1 MVDELAALMESYRLP
16 EGSNPTALDT
26 LFLYHSAGQTEPS
39 HSLQE
44 PALCVVAKGRKI
56 VTLADQLYTYDPNH
70 YLLVSVDLP
79 TVGKVIEG
87 PYLGLRLDLPPALIN
102 DVMLRRPAADTDPKL
117 ADQPGLGVSPLTPPL
132 LGALVR
138 LLRLLETPDDLPV
151 LAPLIQHEI
160 VYHLLGG
167 PQGDRLR
174 RMARPDP
181 SGVVGAIRW
190 LKDNFTEPLRIE
202 EIARQFNMSSSGLH
216 HQFKAVT
223 AMSPLQYQKQLRLQE
238 ARRLLLSELVDAASV
253 SYKVGY
259 NSPSQFSR
267 EYSRLF
273 GQPPQRDIARL
284 RGRSMVSSN

>member
-1 MVDELAALMESYRLP
+1 MVDELAKLAESLHT
-16 EGSNPTALDT
+16 EQGTLQTAIDT
-26 LFLYHSAGQTEPS
+26 LFLHRWQGQSEPA
-39 HSLQE
+39 HGLQQ
-44 PALCVVAKGRKI
+44 PALCVVARGRKV
-56 VTLADQLYTYDPNH
+56 VTLADQTYTYDPNH

-87 PYLGLRLDLPPALIN
+87 PYLGVRLDLPPSLIN
-102 DVMLRRPAADTDPKL
+102 EVMLRTQSDPEIKV
-117 ADQPGLGVSPLTPPL
+117 ADQPGLGVSPLTPAL

-138 LLRLLETPDDLPV
+138 LLLLIETPNDIPV

-160 VYHLLGG
+160 VYHLLNG

-174 RMARPDP
+174 RMARPD
-181 SGVVGAIRW
+181 STGVIGAIRW
-190 LKDNFTEPLRIE
+190 LKDNYAEPLRIE
-202 EIARQFNMSSSGLH
+202 HIARQFNMSSSGLH

-238 ARRLLLSELVDAASV
+238 ARRLLLSEVADAASV
-253 SYKVGY
+253 SYQVGY

-273 GQPPQRDIARL
+273 GHPPQRDIARL
-284 RGRSMVSSN
+284 RGFSMSLA

>member
-1 MVDELAALMESYRLP
+1 MVDELATLVEHLCP
-16 EGSNPTALDT
+16 VDGSTKTAVEN
-26 LFLYHSAGQTEPS
+26 LYLHRSQCQTAPS
-39 HSLQE
+39 HALQQ
-44 PALCVVAKGRKI
+44 PALCVVARGRKI
-56 VTLADQLYTYDPNH
+56 VSLADQTFTYDPNH

-102 DVMLRRPAADTDPKL
+102 EVMLRSPGAADPKNG
-117 ADQPGLGVSPLTPPL
+117 DQPGLGVSPLTPAL
-132 LGALVR
+132 LGALAR
-138 LLRLLETPDDLPV
+138 LLRLVDTPDDIAA

-160 VYHLLGG
+160 VYHLLNG

-174 RMARPDP
+174 RMARPD
-181 SGVVGAIRW
+181 SAGVVGAIRW

-202 EIARQFNMSSSGLH
+202 HMARQFNMSASGLH

-238 ARRLLLSELVDAASV
+238 ARRLLLSEVADAASV
-253 SYKVGY
+253 SYQVGY

-284 RGRSMVSSN
+284 RGLSMSMS